1 EKMNLLNKK
10 IILVYAIYIG
20 IIALIYFF
28 GKDFLLVFD
37 NLKNFFLSVNPA
49 YYMLSLPISMF
60 FVFIVISFLEKRG
73 IKGVLV
79 YLLTVIPLLFLFFHY
94 SNAKLSVDYLNSEAM
109 FIIFLILFSSL
120 ITPVA
125 IYQMFREK
133 EEVEG

>member
-1 EKMNLLNKK
+1 MNLLNKK

-49 YYMLSLPISMF
+49 YYMLSSPISM
-60 FVFIVISFLEKRG
+60 FIVISFLEKRG
-73 IKGVLV
+73 INGVLV
-79 YLLTVIPLLFLFFHY
+79 YLLTVIPLLFLFFYY
-94 SNAKLSVDYLNSEAM
+94 SNAKLSVDYLKSEAM

-120 ITPVA
+120 IAPVA
-125 IYQMFREK
+125 IYEMFREK

>member
-1 EKMNLLNKK
+1 MNLLNKK
-10 IILVYAIYIG
+10 NILVYAIYIS

-37 NLKNFFLSVNPA
+37 KNPA
-49 YYMLSLPISMF
+49 YYMLILPISMF

-94 SNAKLSVDYLNSEAM
+94 SDAKLSVDYLNSEAM
-109 FIIFLILFSSL
+109 LIFFLILLFSL
-120 ITPVA
+120 IAPVA
-125 IYQMFREK
+125 MFREK